1 MVTSRS
7 AWSALRDL
15 AVLPSAGELQR
26 GLEDL
31 ASLAFD
37 RTLRLAVTGLRQG
50 GKTVFITALVHHLLD
65 GRELPFLSAAHEGR
79 LLGAR
84 LLPTREGDL
93 PAFPFAAARAALT
106 AQEPHWPE
114 PTTSLSALRLE
125 LRFAIKGMLRR
136 QLGAHRSLV
145 LMIIDYPGEWLLDL
159 PLLEQTYDAWSEATL
174 ATAATGP
181 RVELATEWQGF
192 LATVDPAAPGN
203 PDDAARAAAL
213 YTAYLKRCQRE
224 AGLGLLQPG
233 RFTMP
238 GELADSDLLQFCPL
252 SPGPAPGG
260 SLRDLMRRRY
270 DRYRAEVVAPFYR
283 DHLSRFDRQIV
294 LVDLLTPLNRG
305 PTTFADLQATLHMVM
320 RSFSYGSS
328 GLLARLFRP
337 RIDTLLFA
345 ASKAD
350 HVAHNQH
357 NSLRLLLERLVTDAA
372 ARARFEGLAPGF
384 VALAAHRSTD
394 VVRTEHQGQVL
405 SCVRGRLKNENRETV
420 LFPGEVPA
428 DPPTAEDWQASHF
441 RFRDFAPR
449 RLRLHGADA
458 PQHIRLDQAL
468 ETLIGDRLQ

>member
-1 MVTSRS
+1 MASSRS

-15 AVLPSAGELQR
+15 AVLPSPGELQR
-26 GLEDL
+26 GFEDL
-31 ASLAFD
+31 AGLALD

-50 GKTVFITALVHHLLD
+50 GKTVFITALVHHLLS

-84 LLPTREGDL
+84 LLPTRTGDL
-93 PAFPFAAARAALT
+93 PPFPFAAARAALT
-106 AQEPHWPE
+106 SGEPRWPE

-136 QLGAHRSLV
+136 QFGAHRSLV
-145 LMIIDYPGEWLLDL
+145 LMIIDYPGESLLDL
-159 PLLEQTYDAWSEATL
+159 PLLEQSYDAWSGATL
-174 ATAATGP
+174 ETAATGP
-181 RVELATEWQGF
+181 RDELAKDWLGF
-192 LATVDPAAPGN
+192 LATLEPTAPARPGQ
-203 PDDAARAAAL
+203 ATQAAAL
-213 YTAYLKRCQRE
+213 YTTYLKRCQRE

-238 GELADSDLLQFCPL
+238 GELAGSDLLQFCPL

-260 SLRDLMRRRY
+260 SLRELMRQRY
-270 DRYRAEVVAPFYR
+270 DRYRAEVVSPFYR

-294 LVDLLTPLNRG
+294 LVDLLAPLNRG
-305 PTTFADLQATLHMVM
+305 PAAFADLQATLDMVM

-357 NSLRLLLERLVTDAA
+357 NNLRLLLERLVTDAA

-405 SCVRGRLKNENRETV
+405 SCVRGRLKDENRETV
-420 LFPGEVPA
+420 LFPGEIPA
-428 DPPTAEDWQASHF
+428 DLPTDEDWRADRF

-449 RLRLHGADA
+449 RLRLNGAAA